1 MPFPFIPVAMGLA
14 SLASQWFGARKQ
26 AKENKE
32 LASFQA
38 DANQRY
44 LEQQLEYNSP
54 KNQMSRWQEAGLNP
68 NLVYSQGNPGNQS
81 APLQYPDIKPSD
93 YQRLGEALPL
103 INQSM
108 LANSQVQAQNMR
120 TIKDGVQTQL
130 MKLQADVLEKNPL
143 LDEAAYRAMING
155 LIATAQSKMAGA
167 AVDTIK
173 SEWFSGEK
181 SFKINGVDMHGPA
194 GVLKMETELKK
205 LLQDFDLGTTDMKI
219 KAEILNSKELR
230 NRLDEIQVKW
240 MSDGD
245 ITPQHVWQFIQL
257 LLMKS
262 L

>member
-1 MPFPFIPVAMGLA
+1 MPGWIVPVAMGLA
-14 SLASQWFGARKQ
+14 SLASQWFGSRKQ
-26 AKENKE
+26 AKENKD
-32 LASFQA
+32 LAQFQA

-44 LEQQLEYNSP
+44 LQQQLDYNTP
-54 KNQMSRWQEAGLNP
+54 KNQMGRFQDAGLNP
-68 NLVYSQGNPGNQS
+68 ALVYSQGNPGNQS
-81 APLQYPDIKPSD
+81 APAQYPDIKPSD

-108 LANSQVQAQNMR
+108 LANSQVQAQNAR

-130 MKLQADVLEKNPL
+130 MKIQKQVLERNPL
-143 LDEAAYRAMING
+143 LDEEGYRSIIDS
-155 LIATAQSKMAGA
+155 LIATAQSKQAGA

-205 LLQDFDLGTTDMKI
+205 LLQDFDLGTTDQKI
-219 KAEILNSKELR
+219 KAQILNSKELR

-240 MSDGD
+240 MSDGE
-245 ITPQHVWQFIQL
+245 ITPQHIWQFIQL
-257 LLMKS
+257 FLMKS